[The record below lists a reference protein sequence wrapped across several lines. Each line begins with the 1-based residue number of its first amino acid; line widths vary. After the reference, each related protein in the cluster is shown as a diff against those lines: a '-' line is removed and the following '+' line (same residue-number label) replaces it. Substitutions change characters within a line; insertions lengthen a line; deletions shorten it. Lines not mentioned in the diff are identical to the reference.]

1 MINQSRLLHYLS
13 LIVLTIFGIAL
24 FFNLGKNYL
33 YDWDES
39 IYSQLGV
46 EMRQTSHFLTPSWNG
61 DLWLE
66 KPPMVAWVTAIGQ
79 TLVPNLEYG
88 SRLFM
93 PVFTIL
99 TLYAVY
105 QIGTILSGPTAGVA
119 AMAILGYF
127 NLFLGRGVSVNTD
140 GMLLAAITWTVLLA
154 LKNSSPWKVAL
165 AIAFAIMVKGPAGI
179 LAILIT
185 LPIIILKSKSY
196 ILHTLYF
203 TLIFTLPWHLYQL
216 FANGSSFYT
225 PYLLE
230 QVLRRAT
237 VPIEFHLE
245 SRWFYFLQLYRDLGL
260 GVLLTSM
267 VGFIFLKRKT
277 LIYGWWL
284 LLPLVLFTLAKTRL
298 SWYILPVYPALALL
312 IGHAISR
319 LETPKNKPII
329 NILLV
334 GMLAQMLYH
343 ATLFKNFKSAPSPLP
358 DHVVL
363 AQKLAMYP
371 GQTIA
376 FLVSSSERTA
386 EAILPVEQSIS
397 SSFRYG
403 GAPSVV
409 LYSGKRVSYYYNYDD
424 FKVDLISDDS
434 IGLAIVTPNDIDKL
448 PPGFTQIAE
457 TPGYL
462 GYKREAVYA
471 LR

>member
-1 MINQSRLLHYLS
+1 MIKKTSFMHYLS
-13 LIVLTIFGIAL
+13 LIVLAIFAIIL
-24 FFNLGKNYL
+24 FLGLGKNYL

-39 IYSQLGV
+39 IYAQLGV
-46 EMRQTSHFLTPSWNG
+46 EMRQTHNLLTPSWNG

-66 KPPMVAWVTAIGQ
+66 KPPLVAWVTALGQ
-79 TLVPNLEYG
+79 TLVPDIEYG

-93 PVFTIL
+93 PVFAVL

-105 QIGTILSGPTAGVA
+105 QIGRILSGSTAGVA

-140 GMLLAAITWTVLLA
+140 GMLLAAITWTVFLA

-165 AIAFAIMVKGPAGI
+165 AITFAIMVKGPAGL
-179 LAILIT
+179 LAILIA
-185 LPIIILKSKSY
+185 LPVLIFKPKKY
-196 ILHTLYF
+196 ILYTLYSI
-203 TLIFTLPWHLYQL
+203 LLFTLPWHLYQL
-216 FANGSSFYT
+216 FVNGSSFYT

-245 SRWFYFLQLYRDLGL
+245 SRWFYFLHLYRDLGL

-267 VGFIFLKRKT
+267 VGFILLKRKN
-277 LIYGWWL
+277 LIFGWWL

-298 SWYILPVYPALALL
+298 SWYILPVYPAIALL
-312 IGHAISR
+312 IGHTIQS
-319 LETPKNKPII
+319 LSTPKNKVII

-334 GMLAQMLYH
+334 GMLTQMLFH
-343 ATLFKNFKSAPSPLP
+343 SVQFKNYNALASPLP
-358 DHVVL
+358 DHIIV
-363 AQKLAMYP
+363 AQKLSTYP
-371 GQTIA
+371 GSTIA

-409 LYSGKRVSYYYNYDD
+409 LYSTKHIRYYYNYDN
-424 FKVDLISDDS
+424 FKADLLLDPS
-434 IGLAIVTPNDIDKL
+434 ITLAITTPTDIDKL
-448 PPGFTQIAE
+448 PPVFNQIVE
-457 TPGYL
+457 TPSYL
-462 GYKREAVYA
+462 GYTREVAYA
-471 LR
+471 NR

>member
-1 MINQSRLLHYLS
+1 VINHSRLLHYLS

-39 IYSQLGV
+39 IYAQLGV
-46 EMRQTSHFLTPSWNG
+46 EMRQTHDFLTPIWNG
-61 DLWLE
+61 DFWLE
-66 KPPMVAWVTAIGQ
+66 KPPMIAWVTALGQ
-79 TLVPNLEYG
+79 TIVPDLEYG

-93 PVFTIL
+93 PVFAIL

-105 QIGTILSGPTAGVA
+105 QIGTILSGSTAGVS

-165 AIAFAIMVKGPAGI
+165 MISFAIMVKGPAGI
-179 LAILIT
+179 LAILIA

-216 FANGSSFYT
+216 YVNGASFYT

-245 SRWFYFLQLYRDLGL
+245 SRWFYFLHLYRDLGL

-277 LIYGWWL
+277 LVYGWWL

-298 SWYILPVYPALALL
+298 SWYILPVYPAIALL
-312 IGHAISR
+312 IGHAIQS
-319 LETPKNKPII
+319 LSTPKNKVVI

-334 GMLAQMLYH
+334 GMLSQMLFH
-343 ATLFKNFKSAPSPLP
+343 VVQFSDFGSAASPLP
-358 DHVVL
+358 DHIIM
-363 AQKLAMYP
+363 ADKMSKES
-371 GQTIA
+371 GETIA

-386 EAILPVEQSIS
+386 EAILPDQQKIS

-409 LYSGKRVSYYYNYDD
+409 LYSRKHIRYYYNYDD
-424 FKVDLISDDS
+424 FKHDLTTDPNLS
-434 IGLAIVTPNDIDKL
+434 LAIVTPSDSDKL
-448 PPGFTQIAE
+448 PAGFALIAE

-462 GYKREAVYA
+462 GYKRGAAYA
-471 LR
+471 KR